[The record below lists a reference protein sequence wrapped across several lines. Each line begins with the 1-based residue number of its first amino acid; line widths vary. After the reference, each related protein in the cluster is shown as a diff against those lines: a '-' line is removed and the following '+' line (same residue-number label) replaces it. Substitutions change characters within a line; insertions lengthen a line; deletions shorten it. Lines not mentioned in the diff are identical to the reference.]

1 MAAKAD
7 QMPKE
12 TTIVREKYHVFM
24 AILLLAA
31 IVLVLYWPVTGY
43 EFIAMDDNLYILDN
57 PDIQRGLSRQGIS
70 WAMTTLYTTNWHP
83 LTWLSL
89 MADYELYGLKAAGY
103 HVSNLLLHIFN
114 TILLFLVLR
123 RMTGETWKCLT
134 VAALFA
140 VHPLNIESVAWIA
153 ERKNLLST
161 LFWILTL
168 FAYVRYVEK
177 SGWLRYMQALFL
189 FAVGLTAKPMLVT
202 LPFVLLL
209 IDYWP
214 LRRLSPVDR
223 WDDEE
228 RADTVCNW
236 SVLRPLLKEKIPF
249 FFLSLCSIL
258 ITIYAAKIG
267 GTVKSIADFPL
278 SGRIGN
284 TLFALVSYLEKMIR
298 PVDLAIFYPYPTT
311 GRPVWQS
318 VAAFFLLT
326 SITLFVALKRKKHPY
341 LVTGWSWYLITL
353 LPVIGIIQVGLQSM
367 ANRYAYV
374 PLIGIFVLIAW
385 GIPELLRGKTGLRV
399 LPIAAVALILIFS
412 FSTWAQLPHWKNSE
426 AAFQYAL
433 KVTENNFI
441 AHNGMGHIW
450 QIRGDSRMARRYY
463 QEALRIQ
470 PGYAEVHNNLAII
483 LLNEGR
489 IAEAEAGFREALKY
503 KPDLAEAHNNLG
515 MALIHKNE
523 FHEAAAHFARA
534 LELQPGYVVAK
545 QNLEKLIKD
554 GRVGAHQ

>member
-7 QMPKE
+7 RMPKE
-12 TTIVREKYHVFM
+12 TTIIREKYHGIT

-43 EFIAMDDNLYILDN
+43 EFIAMDDNLYLLEN
-57 PDIQRGLSRQGIS
+57 PDIQKGLSRQGIS
-70 WAMTTLYTTNWHP
+70 WALTTLYTTNWHP

-89 MADYELYGLKAAGY
+89 MADYELYGLNAVGY
-103 HVSNLLLHIFN
+103 HVSNLLLHILN
-114 TILLFLVLR
+114 TLLLFLVLR

-161 LFWILTL
+161 FFWMLTL

-189 FAVGLTAKPMLVT
+189 FALGLTAKPMLVT

-209 IDYWP
+209 IDHWP
-214 LRRLSPVDR
+214 LRRLSHVKR
-223 WDDEE
+223 WNGEGGVN
-228 RADTVCNW
+228 TVGNW
-236 SVLRPLLKEKIPF
+236 SVLRLLLKEKIPF
-249 FFLSLCSIL
+249 FFLSFCSSM

-267 GTVKSIADFPL
+267 GAVKSIADFPL

-284 TLFALVSYLEKMIR
+284 ILFALVSYLDKMIG

-311 GRPVWQS
+311 GHPIWQS
-318 VAAFFLLT
+318 VAAFFFLI
-326 SITLFVALKRKKHPY
+326 SITIFVAHKREKHPY
-341 LVTGWSWYLITL
+341 LITGWLWYLITL
-353 LPVIGIIQVGLQSM
+353 FPVIGIIQVGFQSM

-385 GIPELLRGKTGLRV
+385 GIPDLMRAKTGRRV
-399 LPIAAVALILIFS
+399 LPIAAVVLILIFS

-426 AAFQYAL
+426 EAFNYAL
-433 KVTENNFI
+433 KVTEDNFI
-441 AHNGMGHIW
+441 AQLGIGNVWLKRDVYWI
-450 QIRGDSRMARRYY
+450 ARLHY
-463 QEALRIQ
+463 QEALRIK
-470 PGYAEVHNNLAII
+470 PDYAEAHCNLAII
-483 LLNEGR
+483 LFNEGR
-489 IAEAEAGFREALKY
+489 VAEAEAGFREALKY
-503 KPDLAEAHNNLG
+503 KPDLVDAHNNLG
-515 MALIHKNE
+515 IALIHKNE
-523 FHEAAAHFARA
+523 FHEAAAHFAKA

-545 QNLEKLIKD
+545 QNLERLVKD